1 MQMLSNLKKMYLNRD
16 LSLMR
21 QISYYQYV
29 CRSFSRTND
38 TLLKKH
44 QTTLKLMYYFQVSQ
58 LSQSNANIRNFLKSN
73 KNLRTMFFKFHTMLV
88 KFKAK
93 GLSI

>member
-1 MQMLSNLKKMYLNRD
+1 MD
-16 LSLMR
+16 
-21 QISYYQYV
+21 
-29 CRSFSRTND
+29 
-38 TLLKKH
+38 
-44 QTTLKLMYYFQVSQ
+44 YFQVSQ

-73 KNLRTMFFKFHTMLV
+73 KNLRTMFFKFHTILI